1 MNFYTSDALCL
12 LLILFFYSPHLL
24 IDGNIGSKI
33 RDSYLIEIMDVLML
47 TVLATNSKLLTFGW

>member
-33 RDSYLIEIMDVLML
+33 RDSY
-47 TVLATNSKLLTFGW
+47 